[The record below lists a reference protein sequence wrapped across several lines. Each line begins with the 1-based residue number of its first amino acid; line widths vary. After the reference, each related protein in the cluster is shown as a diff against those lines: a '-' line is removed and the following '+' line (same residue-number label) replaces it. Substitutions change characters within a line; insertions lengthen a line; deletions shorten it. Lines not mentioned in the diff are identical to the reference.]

1 MRLTLFRRLAFGHM
15 AILIMAASASI
26 YAVFSLR
33 QFTVL
38 TRSIIGVDNRLLEY
52 EGKLRDAVLSEI
64 QYERKFLIGLDKA
77 LYDRFRL
84 FNADF
89 NQYLADLT
97 AMTQTP
103 EARAILERIKQQHS
117 SYEALLE
124 EEMGRAKTG
133 KPYPVNPFKK
143 KKEALADAILEELKN
158 LRTHA
163 QQSTHEKIE
172 RLDQGGAASR
182 TAVLFMALASVIMGV
197 LMAFLITRSITRP
210 VALLKKKTA
219 EIAQGEF
226 GGELNIASPPEI
238 AELASAFD
246 AMCRKLRELDT
257 MKSEFFSVMSHELRT
272 PLSSIK
278 EGTGLLLE
286 GVGGPLTEKQQKLL
300 RIVAEESQRLIRLVN
315 TMLDLSKME
324 AGMMTYRFEPTRLA
338 DLVERTMTEL
348 MPLAEAKKITFEA
361 KMAEPLPLLKLDQEK
376 ILQVLRNL
384 IGNAVKFTP
393 EGGQVVVGA
402 GVNNGH
408 VQISI
413 GDTGPGI
420 REDDLGKIFDKYH
433 QVQTEGRAA
442 HGTGLGLAIAKYAV
456 TAHGGKIWV
465 ESKPGEGSTFLFSL
479 PV

>member
-1 MRLTLFRRLAFGHM
+1 MRLTLFRRLAFGHL

-26 YAVFSLR
+26 YAVVSLR

-38 TRSIIGVDNRLLEY
+38 TRSIIAIDNRLLEY
-52 EGKLRDAVLSEI
+52 EGKLRDALLSEI

-89 NQYLADLT
+89 NQYMADLT
-97 AMTQTP
+97 AMSHTP
-103 EARAILERIKQQHS
+103 EAGGILERIKRQHS

-124 EEMGRAKTG
+124 EEIDRAKTS
-133 KPYPVNPFKK
+133 KPYPVNQFKK
-143 KKEALADAILEELKN
+143 KKEALADTILEDLKN
-158 LRTHA
+158 LRAHA

-172 RLDQGGAASR
+172 RLDQGGADSR
-182 TAVLFMALASVIMGV
+182 KAVLFMALASVFMGV

-238 AELASAFD
+238 GELASAFD

-300 RIVAEESQRLIRLVN
+300 LIVAEESQRLIRLVN

-338 DLVERTMTEL
+338 DLVEKTMNEL
-348 MPLAEAKKITFEA
+348 MPLAEAKNITFEA
-361 KMAEPLPLLKLDQEK
+361 KIAEPLPLLKLDQEK

-393 EGGQVVVGA
+393 EGGQVIVGA
-402 GVNNGH
+402 GVNNGN

-420 REDDLGKIFDKYH
+420 REDDLSKIFDKYH

-456 TAHGGKIWV
+456 TAHGGKIWA

>member
-1 MRLTLFRRLAFGHM
+1 MRLTLFRRLAFGHL

-26 YAVFSLR
+26 YAVVSLR

-38 TRSIIGVDNRLLEY
+38 TRSIIAIDNRLLEY
-52 EGKLRDAVLSEI
+52 EGKLRDALLSEI

-89 NQYLADLT
+89 NQYMADLT
-97 AMTQTP
+97 AMSHTP
-103 EARAILERIKQQHS
+103 EAGGILERIKRQHS

-124 EEMGRAKTG
+124 EEIDRAKTS
-133 KPYPVNPFKK
+133 KPYPVNQFKK
-143 KKEALADAILEELKN
+143 KKEALADTILEDLKN
-158 LRTHA
+158 LRAHA

-172 RLDQGGAASR
+172 RLDQGGADSR
-182 TAVLFMALASVIMGV
+182 KAVLFMALASVFMGV

-238 AELASAFD
+238 GELASAFD

-300 RIVAEESQRLIRLVN
+300 LIVAEESQRLIRLVN

-338 DLVERTMTEL
+338 DLVEKTMNEL

-361 KMAEPLPLLKLDQEK
+361 KIPEPLPLLKLDQEK

-393 EGGQVVVGA
+393 EGGQVIVGA
-402 GVNNGH
+402 GVNNGN

-420 REDDLGKIFDKYH
+420 REDDLSKIFDKYH

-456 TAHGGKIWV
+456 TAHGGKIWA